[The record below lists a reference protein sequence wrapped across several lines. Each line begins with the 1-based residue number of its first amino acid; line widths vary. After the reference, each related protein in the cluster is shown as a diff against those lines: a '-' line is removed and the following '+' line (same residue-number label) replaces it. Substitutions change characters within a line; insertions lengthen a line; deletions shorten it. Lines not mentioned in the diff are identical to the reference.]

1 MAHPATSQE
10 RFITGYR
17 TRLKHGNEDAYRT
30 LHSHVPSIVE
40 QKLRAAGVLRWS
52 IWTDGDTVFHSIE
65 TRDEYSKTAAAL
77 DALGQVDPA
86 WDYAI
91 GALVDSGEGSAA
103 LLQHVW
109 TMDEVGQR

>member
-1 MAHPATSQE
+1 
-10 RFITGYR
+10 ITGYR
-17 TRLKHGNEDAYRT
+17 TRLKGGNAAAYRT
-30 LHSHVPSIVE
+30 LHSRVPLIVE

-65 TRDEYSKTAAAL
+65 TRNDYGETAAAL

-91 GALVDSGEGSAA
+91 GALVDASRDSARK
-103 LLQHVW
+103 LQHVW
-109 TMDEVGQR
+109 TMDEEGQR